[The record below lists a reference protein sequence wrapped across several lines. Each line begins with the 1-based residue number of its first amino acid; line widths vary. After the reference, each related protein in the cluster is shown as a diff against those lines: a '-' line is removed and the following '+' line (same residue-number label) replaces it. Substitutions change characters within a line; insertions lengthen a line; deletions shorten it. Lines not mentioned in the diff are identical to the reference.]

1 MAHSRGDIVEVQ
13 FRLPPDG
20 RTENHPVVILSNTE
34 INNFEEGFTAVMM
47 STTNPDDE
55 FSFPVLDEM
64 LNLPYADGKHREVRI
79 HLIGSFINKDVIKS
93 TRNRTFIKS
102 QHLRR
107 IITQINEITF
117 GFDVNV

>member
-1 MAHSRGDIVEVQ
+1 MAHSRGDIVEVE

-34 INNFEEGFTAVMM
+34 INTLEEGFTAVMM

-55 FSFPVLDEM
+55 FSFQIMDEM
-64 LNLPYADGKHREVRI
+64 LNLPYADGMHREVRL

-93 TRNRTFIKS
+93 TRKRVFVKNE
-102 QHLRR
+102 HLKR

-117 GFDVNV
+117 GFDVCV